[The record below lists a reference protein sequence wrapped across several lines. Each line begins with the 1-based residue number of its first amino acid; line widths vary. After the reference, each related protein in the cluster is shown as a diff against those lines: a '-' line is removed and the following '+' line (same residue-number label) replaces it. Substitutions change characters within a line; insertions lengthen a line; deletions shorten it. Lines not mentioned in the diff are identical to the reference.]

1 MTPSLETYVRASPN
15 PLRANMCYTS
25 LSYPLFRPGLCPHNT
40 MTVLR
45 TSPAA
50 SSALLSSQDFL
61 ALLFSNRG
69 QVYMYDLIPSPR
81 QRKREE
87 ERYML
92 FIQPSCVTYFLMIQG
107 WGSMSVLLTIES
119 SARYFSSEQT
129 HYDQRVMCPNLQEH
143 LHSV

>member
-1 MTPSLETYVRASPN
+1 MTPSLETYVRASLN
-15 PLRANMCYTS
+15 PLRADMCYAS
-25 LSYPLFRPGLCPHNT
+25 LSCPLFRPGLCPHDT

-45 TSPAA
+45 TSRAA
-50 SSALLSSQDFL
+50 SSALLSSHDFL

-69 QVYMYDLIPSPR
+69 QVYMYDLIPSPC

-92 FIQPSCVTYFLMIQG
+92 FIQPSCILMIQG

-119 SARYFSSEQT
+119 RAQYFSSEQP

-143 LHSV
+143 SHSV